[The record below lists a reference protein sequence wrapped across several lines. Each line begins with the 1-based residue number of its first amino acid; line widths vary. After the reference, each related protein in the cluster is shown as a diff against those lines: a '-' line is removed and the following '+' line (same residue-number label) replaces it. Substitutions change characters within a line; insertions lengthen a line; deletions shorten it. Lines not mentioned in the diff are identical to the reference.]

1 MMSLTSGKLKIKE
14 IYNVEIKID
23 KKFFIKLGIIAI
35 LCFASFCAGRLI
47 RLKGIS
53 GSGEQLVSGIVL
65 EGNTADKLLD
75 ELGIA
80 RPAGQSASDTGYAI
94 LRGIQE
100 LGKSNDAARLC
111 INEIEREVEHTQ
123 QNAEIIKQSF
133 DGVSDAIEYG
143 WRLAENQSLAYERI
157 VDTLQQFNKDSGE
170 DDKESA
176 SGSRDSK

>member
-1 MMSLTSGKLKIKE
+1 M
-14 IYNVEIKID
+14 EIKID
-23 KKFFIKLGIIAI
+23 KKFFIKLGCIA
-35 LCFASFCAGRLI
+35 LFGFTCFCTGRFT
-47 RLKGIS
+47 RFKGIS
-53 GSGEQLVSGIVL
+53 GSGEQLISGIIL
-65 EGNTADKLLD
+65 ERDTANTILD

-80 RPAGQSASDTGYAI
+80 RPAGQSASDTGYAV

-157 VDTLQQFNKDSGE
+157 VDTLQQFNKDSRK
-170 DDKESA
+170 DDKEST

>member
-1 MMSLTSGKLKIKE
+1 M
-14 IYNVEIKID
+14 EIKID
-23 KKFFIKLGIIAI
+23 KNFFIKLGCIT
-35 LCFASFCAGRLI
+35 LFGVTCFCAGRFI
-47 RLKGIS
+47 RFKGIS

-65 EGNTADKLLD
+65 EGNTANTILD

-80 RPAGQSASDTGYAI
+80 RPAGQSASDTGYAV

-100 LGKSNDAARLC
+100 LGKSNDAAKLC
-111 INEIEREVEHTQ
+111 ISEIEREIEHTQ

-143 WRLAENQSLAYERI
+143 WRIAEEQARAYERI
-157 VDTLQQFNKDSGE
+157 VDTLQQFNNDTSE
-170 DDKESA
+170 NDKESA

>member
-1 MMSLTSGKLKIKE
+1 M
-14 IYNVEIKID
+14 EIKID
-23 KKFFIKLGIIAI
+23 KKFFIKLGCIA
-35 LCFASFCAGRLI
+35 LFGFACFCAGRFI
-47 RLKGIS
+47 RFKGVS
-53 GSGEQLVSGIVL
+53 GSGEQLVSGVIL
-65 EGNTADKLLD
+65 ERDTADKLLD
-75 ELGIA
+75 ELGVA

-111 INEIEREVEHTQ
+111 INEIEREIEHTQ

-133 DGVSDAIEYG
+133 DGISDAIEYG

-157 VDTLQQFNKDSGE
+157 VDTLQQFNKDSRK
-170 DDKESA
+170 DDKEST

>member
-1 MMSLTSGKLKIKE
+1 M
-14 IYNVEIKID
+14 EIKID
-23 KKFFIKLGIIAI
+23 KKFFIKLGCIALFGI
-35 LCFASFCAGRLI
+35 TCFCAGRFI
-47 RLKGIS
+47 RFKGIS

-65 EGNTADKLLD
+65 EGNTANTILD

-80 RPAGQSASDTGYAI
+80 RPAGQSASGTGYAV

-100 LGKSNDAARLC
+100 LSKSNDTAKLC
-111 INEIEREVEHTQ
+111 ISEIEREIEHTQ

-143 WRLAENQSLAYERI
+143 WRIAEEQARAYERI
-157 VDTLQQFNKDSGE
+157 VDTLQQFNNDTSE
-170 DDKESA
+170 NDKEST

>member
-1 MMSLTSGKLKIKE
+1 M
-14 IYNVEIKID
+14 EIKID
-23 KKFFIKLGIIAI
+23 KKFFIKLGCIA
-35 LCFASFCAGRLI
+35 LFGFACFCAGRFI
-47 RLKGIS
+47 RFKGVS
-53 GSGEQLVSGIVL
+53 GSSEQLVSGVIL
-65 EGNTADKLLD
+65 ERDTADKLLD
-75 ELGIA
+75 ELGVA

-133 DGVSDAIEYG
+133 NGVSDAIEYG
-143 WRLAENQSLAYERI
+143 WRIAEEQARAYERI
-157 VDTLQQFNKDSGE
+157 VDTLQQFNNDSSKDDE
-170 DDKESA
+170 ESA

>member
-1 MMSLTSGKLKIKE
+1 M
-14 IYNVEIKID
+14 EIKID

-53 GSGEQLVSGIVL
+53 GSGEQLVSGVIL
-65 EGNTADKLLD
+65 ERDTADKLLD

-111 INEIEREVEHTQ
+111 ISEIEREVEHTQ

-133 DGVSDAIEYG
+133 NGVSDAIEYG
-143 WRLAENQSLAYERI
+143 WRIAEEQALAYERI
-157 VDTLQQFNKDSGE
+157 VDTLQQFNNDSSE
-170 DDKESA
+170 NDEEST
-176 SGSRDSK
+176 SGSRDSE

>member
-1 MMSLTSGKLKIKE
+1 M
-14 IYNVEIKID
+14 EIKID
-23 KKFFIKLGIIAI
+23 KKFFIKLGCIALFGI
-35 LCFASFCAGRLI
+35 TCFCAGRFI
-47 RLKGIS
+47 RFKGVS

-65 EGNTADKLLD
+65 EGNTANTILD

-80 RPAGQSASDTGYAI
+80 RPAGQSASDTGYAV

-100 LGKSNDAARLC
+100 LSKSNDTAKLC
-111 INEIEREVEHTQ
+111 LSEIEREIEHTQ

-143 WRLAENQSLAYERI
+143 WRIAEEQARAYERI
-157 VDTLQQFNKDSGE
+157 VDTLQQFNNDSSKDV
-170 DDKESA
+170 KESA

>member
-1 MMSLTSGKLKIKE
+1 M
-14 IYNVEIKID
+14 EIKID
-23 KKFFIKLGIIAI
+23 KKFFIKLGCIALFGI
-35 LCFASFCAGRLI
+35 TCFCAGRFI
-47 RLKGIS
+47 RFKGVS
-53 GSGEQLVSGIVL
+53 GSSEQLVSGIVL
-65 EGNTADKLLD
+65 EGNTANTILD

-80 RPAGQSASDTGYAI
+80 RPAGQSASDTGYAV

-100 LGKSNDAARLC
+100 LSKSNDTAKLC
-111 INEIEREVEHTQ
+111 IGEIEREIEHTQ

-143 WRLAENQSLAYERI
+143 WRIAEEQARAYERI
-157 VDTLQQFNKDSGE
+157 VDTLQQFNNDSSK

>member
-1 MMSLTSGKLKIKE
+1 M
-14 IYNVEIKID
+14 EIKID
-23 KKFFIKLGIIAI
+23 KNFFIKLGCIALFGI
-35 LCFASFCAGRLI
+35 TCFCAGRFI
-47 RLKGIS
+47 RFKGIS

-65 EGNTADKLLD
+65 EGNTANTILD

-80 RPAGQSASDTGYAI
+80 RPAGQSASDTGYAV

-100 LGKSNDAARLC
+100 LSKSNDAAKLC
-111 INEIEREVEHTQ
+111 ISEIEREIEHTQ

-143 WRLAENQSLAYERI
+143 WRIAEEQARAYERI
-157 VDTLQQFNKDSGE
+157 VDTLQQFNNDSSK

>member
-1 MMSLTSGKLKIKE
+1 MTSGKLKIKE

-23 KKFFIKLGIIAI
+23 KKFFIKLGGIALFGI
-35 LCFASFCAGRLI
+35 ACFCAGRFT
-47 RLKGIS
+47 RFKGVS
-53 GSGEQLVSGIVL
+53 GTGEQLVSGVIL
-65 EGNTADKLLD
+65 EGDSANTILD

-80 RPAGQSASDTGYAI
+80 RPAGQSASDTGYAV

-143 WRLAENQSLAYERI
+143 WRIAEEQALAYERI
-157 VDTLQQFNKDSGE
+157 VNTLQQFNNDSSE
-170 DDKESA
+170 NDEEST
-176 SGSRDSK
+176 SGSRDSE

>member
-1 MMSLTSGKLKIKE
+1 M
-14 IYNVEIKID
+14 EIKID
-23 KKFFIKLGIIAI
+23 KNFFIKLGCIALFGI
-35 LCFASFCAGRLI
+35 TCFCAGRFI
-47 RLKGIS
+47 RFKGVS
-53 GSGEQLVSGIVL
+53 GSSEQLVSGIVL
-65 EGNTADKLLD
+65 EGNTANTILD

-143 WRLAENQSLAYERI
+143 WRIAEEQALAYERI
-157 VDTLQQFNKDSGE
+157 VDTLQQFNKDSRK
-170 DDKESA
+170 DDKESTP
-176 SGSRDSK
+176 GSWDSK